1 MGEVHAMVHV
11 PTAASGAGLGIGLA
25 AFVLNCC
32 VLGRQYMLSVGSME
46 HNLMH

>member
-1 MGEVHAMVHV
+1 MVHV
-11 PTAASGAGLGIGLA
+11 PTAASGAGLGIGIRTL
-25 AFVLNCC
+25 LYCC